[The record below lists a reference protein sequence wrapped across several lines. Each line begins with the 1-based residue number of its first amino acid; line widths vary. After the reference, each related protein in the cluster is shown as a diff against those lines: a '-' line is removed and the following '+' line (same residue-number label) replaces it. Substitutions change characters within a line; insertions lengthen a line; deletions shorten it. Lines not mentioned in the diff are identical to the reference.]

1 MDNIKVEIPQSETLE
16 YEPMV
21 MMPREV
27 YDVLQN
33 DSFMLNAILNGLFD
47 NAALAWGDESFS
59 FSDSA
64 MNPILKAFMPD
75 TYQVKLDI
83 LKQEKERKAA
93 NGTD

>member
-1 MDNIKVEIPQSETLE
+1 MVEEKIMCDELLT
-16 YEPMV
+16 V
-21 MMPREV
+21 TVPREV
-27 YDVLQN
+27 YDDLQN
-33 DSFMLNAILNGLFD
+33 DSLMLNTILNGLFD

-75 TYQVKLDI
+75 AYQVKLDI
-83 LKQEKERKAA
+83 LKREKERKAA